1 MGISVTDM
9 NARDTPPLSKEVQRL
24 IPLTP
29 AVFYVM
35 LALSPGPKHG
45 YAIMQ
50 ETTTLSDGGFRMGP
64 ATLYSTIQRLVALDL
79 INETTEGANS
89 DDARRRYYELTGT
102 GRQLLELEVKR
113 MSSVVK
119 MANARLVQR
128 RSEA

>member
-1 MGISVTDM
+1 M

-35 LALSPGPKHG
+35 LALSPGPKRG